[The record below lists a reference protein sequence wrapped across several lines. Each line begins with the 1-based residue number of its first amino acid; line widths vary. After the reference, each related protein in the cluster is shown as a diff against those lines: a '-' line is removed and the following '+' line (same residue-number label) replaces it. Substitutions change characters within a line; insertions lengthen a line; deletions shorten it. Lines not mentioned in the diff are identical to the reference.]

1 MRGSDLPAPAVD
13 PAREETLRGAGRR
26 WARSALVLVA
36 HGSEHRP
43 AEETATVAHAEA
55 LRRRGLFREV
65 KACFL
70 KATPGLRETV
80 ASLRSPS
87 AYLVPCFMGG
97 GYSTRT
103 VIPDELGLTGPISE
117 LARRPGRGRAE
128 RTLFYC
134 EPVGVHPRLAGLIA
148 RRVEETCRARGLS
161 PAAVAVLLVAHGTLK
176 DPESGEAARRQ
187 AARLAGRGGFAG
199 VRAAFLE
206 EPPYLRE
213 EATRLG
219 ERPTVAVGLFAEAG
233 FHGEE
238 DVPRLLG
245 LESEGGPTA
254 AGSGPA
260 GVWYTGPLGPDPE
273 IAEIILDQVR
283 AFDARHPSGDDGG

>member
-1 MRGSDLPAPAVD
+1 
-13 PAREETLRGAGRR
+13 
-26 WARSALVLVA
+26 LVLIA
-36 HGSEHRP
+36 HGSERCP
-43 AEETATVAHAEA
+43 AAETATAAHAEA

-70 KATPGLRETV
+70 QAAPGLRETV

-87 AYLVPCFMGG
+87 AYLVPCFMSE

-103 VIPDELGLTGPISE
+103 VIPDELGLTGPITE
-117 LARRPGRGRAE
+117 LAQGPGRGPAE

-134 EPVGVHPRLAGLIA
+134 EPVGAHPRLADLIA
-148 RRVEETCRARGLS
+148 RRVEETCHAQGLS
-161 PAAVAVLLVAHGTLK
+161 PAAVAVLLVGHGTLK
-176 DPESGEAARRQ
+176 DPASGEAARRQ
-187 AARLAGRGGFAG
+187 AARLAGRGGFAS

-206 EPPYLRE
+206 EPPYLRD

-219 ERPTVAVGLFAEAG
+219 GRPAVAVGLFAEAG
-233 FHGEE
+233 FHGED

-245 LESEGGPTA
+245 LESEGGSTA
-254 AGSGPA
+254 AGGGPA
-260 GVWYTGPLGPDPE
+260 RVWYTGPLGPDPE

-283 AFDARHPSGDDGG
+283 AFDARQLSGGNGG